1 MAKLTMKLIERE
13 RESERQRERER
24 EKERRRRTAKILN
37 SVCQSEKNLQC
48 VFFNNFSK
56 FSKTISINRYL
67 IDVRCIF
74 E

>member
-1 MAKLTMKLIERE
+1 MKLIERE

-48 VFFNNFSK
+48 VVFFNNFSN